1 MRFWDSSAL
10 VPLIVREKETE
21 VRRDIFMADRKVF
34 VWWATPVECAAALAR
49 RHRDGVLPEARYER
63 ALSVLAGE
71 SAGWRPV
78 APTALVQAEA
88 MRAVRV
94 HPLKTGDAL
103 QLAAAIA
110 WAEQRPAGNTVV
122 SLDLK
127 LRRAASLE
135 GFTVL
140 PE

>member
-1 MRFWDSSAL
+1 MRFWDASAL
-10 VPLIVREKETE
+10 VPLCVREKDTE
-21 VRRDIFMADRKVF
+21 LLRGIFMTDRNVF

-49 RHRDGVLPEARYER
+49 QHREGGLPEAKYER
-63 ALSVLAGE
+63 ALSVLVGE
-71 SAGWRPV
+71 SAGWRAV
-78 APTALVQAEA
+78 APTPLLREEA

-94 HPLKTGDAL
+94 HALKTGDAL
-103 QLAAAIA
+103 QLAAARV
-110 WAEQRPAGNTVV
+110 WAQQRPTGNSLV